1 MHQTGEVGVG
11 TSFSI
16 ATLMNESCR
25 DFILSMSMSLSG
37 YLVGRGEDI
46 LIWQLNRSGV
56 FDVRSFYIAL
66 LKAISVSFPW

>member
-1 MHQTGEVGVG
+1 MGQKIVSARIPSGE
-11 TSFSI
+11 
-16 ATLMNESCR
+16 
-25 DFILSMSMSLSG
+25 
-37 YLVGRGEDI
+37 GEDT